1 VLTRGTDGGTKAK
14 PPVSP
19 SLAAL
24 LALKTLQSALQTNGL
39 SDDLPNRTTPAN
51 YMRVFEGMA
60 LAMRTKANID

>member
-39 SDDLPNRTTPAN
+39 SDDLPNQTT
-51 YMRVFEGMA
+51 
-60 LAMRTKANID
+60 LAKLYESF